1 MEVKKLL
8 ITALSLVAVSVA
20 ADPAPV
26 ADLSRSAGNSYT
38 AQSNARPGSIEERLT
53 ALERVVEARGAAQLN
68 LQQQV

>member
-26 ADLSRSAGNSYT
+26 ADLSPLGR
-38 AQSNARPGSIEERLT
+38 
-53 ALERVVEARGAAQLN
+53 QL
-68 LQQQV
+68 LYRTIKCSSGFY